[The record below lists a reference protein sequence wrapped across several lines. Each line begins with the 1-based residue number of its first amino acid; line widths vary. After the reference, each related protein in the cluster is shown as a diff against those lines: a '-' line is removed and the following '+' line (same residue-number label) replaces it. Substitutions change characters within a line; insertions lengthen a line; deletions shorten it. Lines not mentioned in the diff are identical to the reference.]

1 MILSKEFKKLRNQEL
16 HHLCSSSIF
25 TRMTRPIMEGMRSK
39 EKEAETRQKGNT
51 QFRLTNLILR

>member
-1 MILSKEFKKLRNQEL
+1 
-16 HHLCSSSIF
+16 
-25 TRMTRPIMEGMRSK
+25 MEGMRSK